1 MEHPGV
7 TRIPLRTV
15 DLAVARKLHP
25 TEGLTVITIIVVLL
39 TEAIQ
44 AHTITIILHL
54 LTEHQAAAR
63 MPPPPP
69 PMDALAA
76 TMITKSLPTDPPV
89 ARTVAAITTL
99 PNTGLPVGPA
109 TMRDRAMVAG
119 VETGEGMRKNQVDM
133 ATNVRLSSFF

>member
-1 MEHPGV
+1 V
-7 TRIPLRTV
+7 TRIPLRTA

-39 TEAIQ
+39 TEATQ

-54 LTEHQAAAR
+54 PTEHQAAAR
-63 MPPPPP
+63 VPPRPP

-76 TMITKSLPTDPPV
+76 TMVTKSLPTNPPA
-89 ARTVAAITTL
+89 ARTVVAITTL
-99 PNTGLPVGPA
+99 PNMGLPAGPV

-119 VETGEGMRKNQVDM
+119 VETGEGMRKNQVAT
-133 ATNVRLSSFF
+133 ATNV